1 MNRIKPPVC
10 VVDDD
15 FSVREAVEIL
25 LRAEGIPVETF
36 GSARAFLA
44 RE

>member
-15 FSVREAVEIL
+15 FSVREAVENL
-25 LRAEGIPVETF
+25 LRAEGIPVKTF